1 MNKRN
6 IGALLVLMTTL
17 AVYQTNKVQ
26 TQEITAKA
34 SEATSSENIVTVNFE
49 NVELNNEVGVTEVKE
64 LEKEEE
70 QKEPEVTGYIFIGDS
85 RTVGMNNTINID
97 SIDNQWVVAKVGM
110 GYKWLIDEG
119 WVKAKQVMRDNTQ
132 VDNWKIICNLGV
144 NDLYDIDKYVD
155 FYIDNSDDY
164 DITFVSVNPTVD
176 EAGGVQ
182 CSQIEEFNDKI
193 VELSNIEY
201 IDTYDKLMKTGYDAP
216 DGLHYDNKTYKKIY
230 RIIMDEI

>member
-17 AVYQTNKVQ
+17 AVYQINKVQ

-34 SEATSSENIVTVNFE
+34 SEATSSENIITVNSE

-70 QKEPEVTGYIFIGDS
+70 QKEPEVIGYIFIGDS
-85 RTVGMNNTINID
+85 RTVGMNDTINID

-119 WVKAKQVMRDNTQ
+119 WAQAQQVMRNNTQ

-144 NDLYDIDKYVD
+144 NDLCNIDKYLD
-155 FYIDNSDDY
+155 FYKENNDRY

-182 CSQIEEFNDKI
+182 CSDIESFNNE
-193 VELSNIEY
+193 VEKLDMKY
-201 IDTYDKLMKTGYDAP
+201 IDTYSYLKTTGYNAP
-216 DGLHYDNKTYKKIY
+216 DGLHYDKKTYEKIY
-230 RIIMDEI
+230 DVIMEQV